1 MNRLATISATALLG
15 CTLALTGCSSDDSK
29 DAATKAGTAATNAGA
44 SMKSSAS
51 EVSESVAD
59 DASSASENAT
69 GDASQT
75 GAAMPSMN
83 AHTCDFDVSGSTA
96 KGATTD
102 LSCDDAKAIWAKVK
116 EKSTTGQ
123 EQVEYNGETYECDM
137 ASLNG
142 KTSASCHSGS
152 KLFAFTG
159 M

>member
-1 MNRLATISATALLG
+1 MNRLTTISATALLG
-15 CTLALTGCSSDDSK
+15 CALALTGCSSDDAK
-29 DAATKAGTAATNAGA
+29 NDAKKASTAATNAGA

-51 EVSESVAD
+51 DVSKSVAG
-59 DASSASENAT
+59 DASSASESA
-69 GDASQT
+69 GSDESQS
-75 GAAMPSMN
+75 GAAMPSVN
-83 AHTCDFDVSGSTA
+83 AHTCDFDVSGKTT

-123 EQVEYNGETYECDM
+123 EKVEFNGETYDCDI
-137 ASLNG
+137 ASLDG